1 MVCKDLQE
9 NGDTMKSFKQFI
21 TEAVGQ
27 KELKDIVFLPF
38 SRTDATSD
46 NISFMRQVVLP
57 MSKKMS
63 QRLFGE
69 RNRVKAAHITGENFV
84 DDLVKMQGTQKS
96 LACMTNPSDPK
107 IWREGVATGGGI
119 VFIVEGYPTLIA
131 NIDLYSRL
139 DQQGRRF
146 IPLSSL
152 FPLDRG
158 EFTYPPEHDKLMKQL
173 RSTIFRQIKEAQS
186 NILFNLVSSKLVKGN
201 DNLVNH
207 IMQSGF
213 HNIPKLKIKEWGDWL
228 GVDKKLY
235 GKIMSFCIKM
245 WFDEMEKIWKSNYR
259 KMEYIFD
266 PEMMSERRMGW
277 DEINLVDIKLLKCYV
292 ISETAGDLW
301 GDFGVQDDDIWNDGE
316 EVDTGGVPIAGYLE
330 IDMSHDEYSEKGWK
344 AVRDIQQEI
353 RQ

>member
-1 MVCKDLQE
+1 MRR
-9 NGDTMKSFKQFI
+9 FKHFI
-21 TEAVGQ
+21 TEAVGER
-27 KELKDIVFLPF
+27 ELKDIVFQSF
-38 SRTDATSD
+38 SRTDASSD
-46 NISFMRQVVLP
+46 NTSFMRQVVLP
-57 MSKKMS
+57 MSRSMS
-63 QRLFGE
+63 ERLFGE

-84 DDLVKMQGTQKS
+84 DELVKMQGTQKS

-119 VFIVEGYPTLIA
+119 VFIVEGYPTIIS

-152 FPLDRG
+152 FPFSRG
-158 EFTYPPEHDKLMKQL
+158 EFTYPPEHEKLLKQL
-173 RSTIFRQIKEAQS
+173 RSTMFRQIKEAQS

-213 HNIPKLKIKEWGDWL
+213 HNIPNLKIKDWGERL
-228 GVDKKLY
+228 GVDRRLY
-235 GKIMSFCIKM
+235 GQIMSFCIRM
-245 WFDEMEKIWKSNYR
+245 WFDEMEKIWSSNYR

-266 PEMMSERRMGW
+266 PELMSERKTGW
-277 DEINLVDIKLLKCYV
+277 NEINLVDIKLLKCYV
-292 ISETAGDLW
+292 VSETAGDLW
-301 GDFGVQDDDIWNDGE
+301 GDIPPPPPGMEDDDIWDDGE
-316 EVDTGGVPIAGYLE
+316 DVDTGGVPVAGYLE
-330 IDMSHDEYSEKGWK
+330 VDMSEDDYSDEGWRV
-344 AVRDIQQEI
+344 VREIQQEL